1 MASFCTATDQGLRMV
16 QGLLSSVDCNAQ
28 ALAQAG
34 YGALAGPG
42 SPVAPVLTLALTLY
56 IAFIGFRLMLGLG
69 PLRVGELTMSALKVG
84 MIVALATQWPTY
96 QTLVFDGLLRV
107 PELLGAAILKS
118 AGAGV
123 GPSADNPI
131 VGLQVAYD
139 ELQKAALFYGG
150 KSAPQT
156 SPMLGGPGLGA
167 MSLNLS
173 AMLLLFNSLGVLL
186 AAKIV
191 LAILLSIG
199 PVFIVLLLFD
209 ATRGLFEGWLR
220 AALAF
225 AFVPLLSLLGL
236 VVQLVMLRP
245 QMIQLMDLTGRGQLD
260 FALPSAILL
269 LCLIFTLV
277 TAASMIA
284 VGVAGFGF
292 RLPRRQGLAL
302 AGQASYGAPA
312 TTATPGFPTAVAYAP
327 LSSTARPERAAQ
339 IARAVAALDR
349 RDARIAQVTLRAA
362 ANPDSITPGRLSTP
376 DQRRTAQPRRAASNQ
391 RRDQ

>member
-1 MASFCTATDQGLRMV
+1 MASFCTAPDPSLGMV

-42 SPVAPVLTLALTLY
+42 SPLAPVLTLALTLY

-69 PLRVGELTMSALKVG
+69 PLRVGELTMSALKIGV
-84 MIVALATQWPTY
+84 IAALATQWPTY
-96 QTLVFDGLLRV
+96 QTLVFDVLLRV
-107 PELLGAAILKS
+107 PEQLGAAILKT
-118 AGAGV
+118 AGGG
-123 GPSADNPI
+123 GPLADNPLA
-131 VGLQVAYD
+131 GLQTAYD
-139 ELQKAALFYGG
+139 DLQKAALFYAG

-225 AFVPLLSLLGL
+225 AFVPLLAVLGL
-236 VVQLVMLRP
+236 VVELVMLRP
-245 QMIQLMDLTGRGQLD
+245 QMMQLLDLIARGQLD

-277 TAASMIA
+277 TVALMIA
-284 VGVAGFGF
+284 VGVVAFGF
-292 RLPRRQGLAL
+292 RLPARQTAAFAAQG
-302 AGQASYGAPA
+302 GYGAPA
-312 TTATPGFPTAVAYAP
+312 IVQTTPFAAVSAYASAP
-327 LSSTARPERAAQ
+327 SAARPERAAQ
-339 IARAVAALDR
+339 IARAAAGLER
-349 RDARIAQVTLRAA
+349 RDARIAQAPLSAA
-362 ANPDSITPGRLSTP
+362 ASADPISPTRLSTP

>member
-1 MASFCTATDQGLRMV
+1 MSRFCTAPDQGLGMV

-42 SPVAPVLTLALTLY
+42 SPVEPVLTLALTLY
-56 IAFIGFRLMLGLG
+56 IAFLGFRLMLGLG
-69 PLRVGELTMSALKVG
+69 PLRVGELTMSALKIGV
-84 MIVALATQWPTY
+84 IVALATQWPTY
-96 QTLVFDGLLRV
+96 QTLVFDVLLKV
-107 PELLGAAILKS
+107 PEQLGAATLKS
-118 AGAGV
+118 ADAGV
-123 GPSADNPI
+123 DPSVNNPLAS
-131 VGLQVAYD
+131 LQAAYD

-225 AFVPLLSLLGL
+225 AFVPLLAVLGL
-236 VVQLVMLRP
+236 VVELVMLRP
-245 QMIQLMDLTGRGQLD
+245 EMMQLADLMGRGQLD

-269 LCLIFTLV
+269 LCLIFALV
-277 TAASMIA
+277 TVALTIA
-284 VGVAGFGF
+284 VGVVAFGF
-292 RLPRRQGLAL
+292 RLPARQTPAFAARG
-302 AGQASYGAPA
+302 GYGAPA
-312 TTATPGFPTAVAYAP
+312 IVQTTPFAAVSAYASP
-327 LSSTARPERAAQ
+327 PSAARPERAAQ
-339 IARAVAALDR
+339 IVRAAAALER
-349 RDARIAQVTLRAA
+349 RDARLTPAPLRAA
-362 ANPDSITPGRLSTP
+362 TNADPISLSRRSTP
-376 DQRRTAQPRRAASNQ
+376 DERRTAQPRRAASNQ